1 MQKVPA
7 AGQMDAATGSEAKR
21 PVSLDTT
28 AVKAFQVLEL
38 LSISDA
44 PMGVS
49 AIARELGL
57 QNSNVHRL
65 LTTLTALGY
74 VERNADLGRYSLSLK
89 VWEVGSRVVG
99 RNPVKRA
106 AQTFLSSLHRETS
119 EHVYLAVLSGM
130 DILYIDKVD
139 AHYPLRLTPQTGRR
153 FPALFTASGKAMLAY
168 LPNAEQLVQSFLAS
182 EPPAEA
188 LDLAAVFAE
197 FDTIRSKGYATSI
210 SGWHRNINSIAAP
223 IWNETSIPVAS
234 IGISGPSE
242 RLSPQRLT
250 ELAPTVLNA
259 AARTSESLGYNAM
272 DRISESRI

>member
-1 MQKVPA
+1 MQNGPSGGRKA
-7 AGQMDAATGSEAKR
+7 AATGSEAAR

-38 LSISDA
+38 LSLSDS

-74 VERNADLGRYSLSLK
+74 VERNADLGRYSLALK
-89 VWEVGSRVVG
+89 VWEIGSRVVG

-106 AQTFLSSLHRETS
+106 AQVFLSSLHRETS

-130 DILYIDKVD
+130 DILYIDKID
-139 AHYPLRLTPQTGRR
+139 AHYPLRLTPQAGRR

-168 LPNAEQLVQSFLAS
+168 LPNAEQLVRGFL
-182 EPPAEA
+182 EGKPAPEA
-188 LDLAAVFAE
+188 LDLSTVLTE
-197 FDTIRSKGYATSI
+197 LETIRRNGYAISI

-223 IWNETSIPVAS
+223 IWNETSTPVAS

-242 RLSPQRLT
+242 RLSPERLT
-250 ELAPTVLNA
+250 ELAPAVLNA

-272 DRISESRI
+272 DRGAEVRI